1 MQCIHTLFTEQFQ
14 IYHVLKKINFHN
26 YVPLNVF
33 HLYVTS
39 GELEWF
45 SLNNSGKTRTSKQV
59 SELCTALVTYR
70 TKTLI

>member
-1 MQCIHTLFTEQFQ
+1 MFS
-14 IYHVLKKINFHN
+14 KIFFRN
-26 YVPLNVF
+26 YISLNVF
-33 HLYVTS
+33 HLYLTS

-45 SLNNSGKTRTSKQV
+45 SLNNGGKTRASKQV